1 MKKRMID
8 PMKLP
13 ASCMPLDLTVC
24 EPKDYVP
31 VIEMLVHDEKFMKIV
46 AHRQRMF
53 DVANRPGANV
63 SAITKGIEQDDRR
76 AADMLLLA
84 FIRRTMVQVEHKNVP
99 FGDLLN
105 TIPVSDT
112 KRRELGKRVGR
123 MLDMVVFFSDIIESK
138 LATIQEDLQVLFPDE
153 NYHFEQFDGVR
164 TALQQLA
171 SAFSLTRSQ
180 GSEEEQQLFAD
191 YAESMENYYDKR
203 MNTYQAKR
211 RLLRKK
217 QSNKKKTK

>member
-1 MKKRMID
+1 
-8 PMKLP
+8 
-13 ASCMPLDLTVC
+13 
-24 EPKDYVP
+24 
-31 VIEMLVHDEKFMKIV
+31 
-46 AHRQRMF
+46 
-53 DVANRPGANV
+53 
-63 SAITKGIEQDDRR
+63 
-76 AADMLLLA
+76 MLLLA

-105 TIPVSDT
+105 TIPVSDI

-153 NYHFEQFDGVR
+153 GYHFEQFDGVCVD
-164 TALQQLA
+164 LQQLA

-217 QSNKKKTK
+217 QSKKKKTK